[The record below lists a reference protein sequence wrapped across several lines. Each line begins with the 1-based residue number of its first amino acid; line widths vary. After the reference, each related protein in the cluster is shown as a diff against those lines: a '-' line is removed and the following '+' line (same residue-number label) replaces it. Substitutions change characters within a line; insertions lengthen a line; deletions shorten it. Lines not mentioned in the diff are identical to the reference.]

1 MNCRDIVFDQLS
13 GIFGSDEYKV
23 QLLEHYDSKNYTL
36 EDKAK
41 LAAEDRFLSDE
52 HLTILAKMYAKQLN
66 KACDLHIQIQPEKNS
81 DVIHSVQWLEV
92 PEGEEV
98 VQVTL
103 RNRWNVHWESVIRV
117 LDDQDISVDG
127 KALEDSSA
135 TEPPTPGEPA
145 VKPTLS
151 GDFEILAPGA
161 VGAQAQAEAKAKCQV
176 EAEAGAEAE
185 AEAADPMLASFRD
198 HMGNEI
204 NSKTNLVELSIP
216 KKNAPEWNKV
226 RNGTPHS
233 CQLVASSEVFN
244 KDNMPLS
251 KDLVP
256 HLDGRLLY
264 NFRSA
269 NLLMRFGSL
278 ELNPWLEVQMVIY
291 RPVEKGKAD
300 TLHKSS
306 LRFHFGRLLL
316 PPVSGSTKPYTT
328 VEGIS
333 HLRFDLSEQKDR
345 YLLSFEYGYA
355 VPRNQGIFDSKM
367 TESEKSLAQRL
378 QDLIMPPK
386 RQRITFVVLLSPS
399 EVKEGSDGEFH
410 KFLTTVLLRG
420 FPGLTRLPYDPYL
433 KKTGFVRLQANSLKP
448 RKDVLLAGS
457 PNMPVKA
464 SIEFAD
470 LIEAEVQLGF
480 HTDM

>member
-1 MNCRDIVFDQLS
+1 MNCREIIFDQLS

-23 QLLEHYDSKNYTL
+23 QLLEHYDSKNYTPK
-36 EDKAK
+36 DKAK

-66 KACDLHIQIQPEKNS
+66 KACDLNIQIQPEKNS
-81 DVIHSVQWLEV
+81 DVIFSVQWLEV

-135 TEPPTPGEPA
+135 TEPPAPGEPA

-151 GDFEILAPGA
+151 GDFEILAPSA
-161 VGAQAQAEAKAKCQV
+161 VGAQAQAEA
-176 EAEAGAEAE
+176 EAG

-198 HMGNEI
+198 HMGKEI

-226 RNGTPHS
+226 ANGTPHS

-256 HLDGRLLY
+256 HLDEGDLY
-264 NFRSA
+264 NIRSA

-291 RPVEKGKAD
+291 RPVEKGKSD

-316 PPVSGSTKPYTT
+316 PSVSGSTKPYTT

-333 HLRFDLSEQKDR
+333 HLHFDLSEQKDR

-355 VPRNQGIFDSKM
+355 VPRNQGIVDSRM

-410 KFLTTVLLRG
+410 RFLTTVLKRG
-420 FPGLTRLPYDPYL
+420 FPGLTRLPYEPYL
-433 KKTGFVRLQANSLKP
+433 KKTGFVRLQANNLKT

-464 SIEFAD
+464 STEFAD